1 MLDIIG
7 AGQTPRFGD
16 KDWADI
22 WRDSPEFTATK
33 KYIQQLKTERVAE
46 VGSLPKVDQK
56 EYSTPLSYQIV
67 QVMKRANLALWRS
80 PNYGFTRL
88 FNHVCVALL
97 TGVVFLHLENSVE
110 SMQARIFLIFQCTV
124 LPALILAQVEPKVSY
139 LFPPLPP
146 SGALLTLLF
155 NSINFPA

>member
-16 KDWADI
+16 RDWAEI
-22 WRDSPEFTATK
+22 WADSEEFAKTK
-33 KYIQQLKTERVAE
+33 DYIKALKSERIAE
-46 VGSLPKVDQK
+46 VGNLPKVNQK
-56 EYSTPLSYQIV
+56 EYSTPLGFQII

-97 TGVVFLHLENSVE
+97 TGVVFLHLGHSVE

-124 LPALILAQVEPKVSY
+124 LPALILAQVEPKV
-139 LFPPLPP
+139 
-146 SGALLTLLF
+146 
-155 NSINFPA
+155 